1 MIFVVQQ
8 KMDTEGWYFRKQ
20 RGAAGKVNGK
30 AVNRSRRVTG
40 SRGDEGLEE
49 EVQGGGGLGRG
60 GAGGRGVRRSH
71 HKWSGVKGKVGS
83 RITQRS
89 PIFIVELCP
98 PDGCI

>member
-1 MIFVVQQ
+1 MA
-8 KMDTEGWYFRKQ
+8 TEGWYFRKQ

-40 SRGDEGLEE
+40 SRGEEGLEE

-71 HKWSGVKGKVGS
+71 HKWSGVKGKVGFKDHS
-83 RITQRS
+83 EVPR
-89 PIFIVELCP
+89 FL
-98 PDGCI
+98 